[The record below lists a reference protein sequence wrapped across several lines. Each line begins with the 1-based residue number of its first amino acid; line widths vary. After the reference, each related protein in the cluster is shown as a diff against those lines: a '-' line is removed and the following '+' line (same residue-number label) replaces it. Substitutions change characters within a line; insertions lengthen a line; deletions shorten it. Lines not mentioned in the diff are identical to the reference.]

1 MALSNQAS
9 IIFVLLNFC
18 PKILQ
23 SENAKMRE
31 IVDKHF
37 PDNWIVPI
45 YQGHL
50 IDLTEIW
57 APFQTAMK
65 ALNNNI
71 YTDNINKIARMHFK
85 KLDDCLHRLDKYI
98 IEGQLQEEFVL
109 DHVKEL
115 MNCLRDSNV
124 TIRWLMLHKNTKN
137 KKLREIVES

>member
-1 MALSNQAS
+1 MFIIQSINDSSYIPKPVSIILINVALSPDHRSVALSNQAS

-37 PDNWIVPI
+37 PDNWVVPI

-57 APFQTAMK
+57 APS
-65 ALNNNI
+65 
-71 YTDNINKIARMHFK
+71 
-85 KLDDCLHRLDKYI
+85 
-98 IEGQLQEEFVL
+98 G
-109 DHVKEL
+109 
-115 MNCLRDSNV
+115 S
-124 TIRWLMLHKNTKN
+124 
-137 KKLREIVES
+137 S

>member
-1 MALSNQAS
+1 LLS
-9 IIFVLLNFC
+9 FC

-23 SENAKMRE
+23 NENAKMRE

-37 PDNWIVPI
+37 PDNWVLPI

-50 IDLTEIW
+50 VDLTEFW
-57 APFQTAMK
+57 KTYNAAMK

-71 YTDNINKIARMHFK
+71 VPDNIKKIAGYHFK

-124 TIRWLMLHKNTKN
+124 TIRWIMLHKNCKD
-137 KKLREIVES
+137 KKLKEIVENMPN